1 MNDKSTNLGSAR
13 GKNLRIAAV
22 ISALSFAGVLAVNAL
37 ANALPLNGA
46 NTGVLSDEIPNLF
59 VPAGI
64 TFSVWGVIYLLLAG
78 YVVTAMREAWGR
90 NAAPGRKGAEAPTAW
105 TGRDAGLFIA
115 NMAANVAWIFAWHW
129 RLVGVAMVLMLVIL
143 GTLIAL
149 EQGSQRK
156 IAKGGILDDRTGAGR
171 RFFLTVPLR
180 VYLGWISVATIANAT
195 ALLVKA
201 GWNGFGLDPR
211 LWTVVVIVAGLAVAL
226 GFSLLKGQVAAPLV
240 VIWAYA
246 GIVLKRSQVDSAYSA
261 PVWIAAG
268 LAALVI
274 LASFV
279 LTQRRKTAGA
289 R

>member
-1 MNDKSTNLGSAR
+1 MNNENANHESVR
-13 GKNLRIAAV
+13 GKNLRVAAI
-22 ISALSFAGVLAVNAL
+22 ISAISFAAVLAVNAL

-64 TFSVWGVIYLLLAG
+64 TFSIWGVVYLLLTG
-78 YVVTAMREAWGR
+78 YVVAAIREAWGKS
-90 NAAPGRKGAEAPTAW
+90 ASAW

-129 RLVGVAMVLMLVIL
+129 RLVGVAMVLMIVIL

-149 EQGSQRK
+149 EQSSQRK
-156 IAKGGILDDRTGAGR
+156 IARGGVLDERAGAAR

-195 ALLVKA
+195 AVLVKA
-201 GWNGFGLDPR
+201 DWNGFGLDPR
-211 LWTVVVIVAGLAVAL
+211 LWTVVVIAAGLAVAL

-240 VIWAYA
+240 VVWAYA
-246 GIVLKRSQVDSAYSA
+246 GIVLKRSQVDADYSA

-274 LASFV
+274 LISFV
-279 LTQRRKTAGA
+279 LAQRKKLAKSM
-289 R
+289 